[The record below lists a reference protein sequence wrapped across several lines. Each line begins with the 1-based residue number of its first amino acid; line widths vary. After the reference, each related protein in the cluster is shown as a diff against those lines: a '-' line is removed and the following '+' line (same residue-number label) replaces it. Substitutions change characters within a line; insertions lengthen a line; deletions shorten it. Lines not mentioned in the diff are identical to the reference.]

1 VRSPLREL
9 GLSLNLRDGLCSI
22 AIALGVGLAFGAWM
36 AFADATI
43 LRGAVP
49 EVQHEIL
56 AKLTTVQR
64 IAFAWRG
71 ALFDEV
77 VLRLVVLT
85 GLVALAR
92 AVGLVGWRAFWPAI
106 LATAFLAWPL
116 TVLPYLSEL
125 HWTAPTILREVL
137 LHCAAGVL
145 WGWLYCRHG
154 WTAALAGHWAA
165 HLSLQPLLGIIG

>member
-1 VRSPLREL
+1 VGGL
-9 GLSLNLRDGLCSI
+9 GLTLTARDGLHSLAI
-22 AIALGVGLAFGAWM
+22 AIAAGLAFGAWM
-36 AFADATI
+36 ALADASF
-43 LRGAVP
+43 LGGAVP
-49 EVQHEIL
+49 AVQHEMVARL
-56 AKLTTVQR
+56 STLQR

-77 VLRLVVLT
+77 VLRLMVLT

-92 AVGLVGWRAFWPAI
+92 AAGLVGWRAFWPAI
-106 LATAFLAWPL
+106 LATALLAWPL
-116 TVLPYLSEL
+116 TVLPYLSDL
-125 HWTAPTILREVL
+125 HWTAATVLREAL

-154 WTAALAGHWAA
+154 WAAALAGHWAA

>member
-1 VRSPLREL
+1 
-9 GLSLNLRDGLCSI
+9 
-22 AIALGVGLAFGAWM
+22 M

-64 IAFAWRG
+64 IACAWRG

-145 WGWLYCRHG
+145 WGWLF
-154 WTAALAGHWAA
+154 
-165 HLSLQPLLGIIG
+165 